1 MQNKDNDEK
10 IFDLKETIE
19 NFVEAELPELSQ
31 EEAIKAF
38 KDIDMNINQVIKKK
52 KNDPSEDD
60 EAEDD
65 EHLKRL
71 KQELLESLKRV
82 DELAKKIFSEKEKTN
97 LKNIK
102 VKTNKDKE
110 KVIQQMKEKI
120 QNDQERSREE

>member
-1 MQNKDNDEK
+1 MQNKENDEK

-38 KDIDMNINQVIKKK
+38 KDIDMNINQVTKKKK
-52 KNDPSEDD
+52 KNPSEDD

-82 DELAKKIFSEKEKTN
+82 DELAKRIFSEKEKTN

-110 KVIQQMKEKI
+110 KIIQQMKEKI